1 MLVFTTLK
9 KIKWGGGRGG
19 GLVTYSVGM
28 GSCQKKILSN
38 PDFYYEPGLI
48 EVGTGGL
55 TLWRYTSLG
64 NGAAPLMLDYSNVFY
79 LCNTI

>member
-9 KIKWGGGRGG
+9 KIKWGGGRRG
-19 GLVTYSVGM
+19 GLVTYGVGM
-28 GSCQKKILSN
+28 GSCQKKKLSN

-55 TLWRYTSLG
+55 TL
-64 NGAAPLMLDYSNVFY
+64 
-79 LCNTI
+79 